1 MIKKEKNNERRLDK
15 AGIEFSERTEE
26 LKVRKDG
33 IDEELEKLIKKIKDR
48 VIMKR
53 KGKSGK
59 RKW

>member
-15 AGIEFSERTEE
+15 AGVEFSERTEE
-26 LKVRKDG
+26 LEIGKDE
-33 IDEELEKLIKKIKDR
+33 IDEELKELIKKIKDR

-59 RKW
+59 RK

>member
-15 AGIEFSERTEE
+15 AGVEFSERTEE
-26 LKVRKDG
+26 LKVGKDG
-33 IDEELEKLIKKIKDR
+33 IDEELEELIKKIKDR

>member
-1 MIKKEKNNERRLDK
+1 MIKRRNNEQRLDK
-15 AGIEFSERTEE
+15 AGVEFSERTEE
-26 LKVRKDG
+26 LEVGKDG
-33 IDEELEKLIKKIKDR
+33 IDEELEELIKKIKDR